1 MRIRTQLM
9 SEQNE
14 PDNRT
19 MTLRA
24 TIKGF
29 VQGVGFRVF
38 IRSHAW
44 RLKLRGYVRNSAD
57 GTVEVVAAGPKH
69 SLDLFVEEIWQGPAG
84 AHVKHVDSQ
93 WQEGV
98 AAGLAPHFEVR
109 L

>member
-1 MRIRTQLM
+1 
-9 SEQNE
+9 
-14 PDNRT
+14 
-19 MTLRA
+19 
-24 TIKGF
+24 
-29 VQGVGFRVF
+29 
-38 IRSHAW
+38 
-44 RLKLRGYVRNSAD
+44 
-57 GTVEVVAAGPKH
+57 VVAAGPKH